1 MDDRIA
7 NPDLK
12 EHYLVR
18 LNTLLQHNHFIKLFE
33 QNPFAQYNLIP
44 MLMRSFA
51 KGINLR
57 HASKNILRLA
67 KGQGFREIIYEEVI
81 EKTQSVFFLKK
92 LRMQLLNADN
102 KDTKEFMNA
111 FFNSLND
118 ITTDLF
124 TIFKEVKQ
132 DFSNQLLRRT

>member
-1 MDDRIA
+1 
-7 NPDLK
+7 
-12 EHYLVR
+12 
-18 LNTLLQHNHFIKLFE
+18 
-33 QNPFAQYNLIP
+33 

-92 LRMQLLNADN
+92 LRMQLMNADN

-132 DFSNQLLRRT
+132 DFSNQLLRRTQHHFHAVIDLLRICELCTTWCPELFLDVD